1 MQDFVTPNKQ
11 EPSLELSLSR
21 DVSLATG
28 LVEIFPFGSTTEG
41 ASGATCAIS
50 ITDQQLFIPHDRGIF
65 LAPTQVFVHLGA
77 S

>member
-1 MQDFVTPNKQ
+1 
-11 EPSLELSLSR
+11 LSLSR

-50 ITDQQLFIPHDRGIF
+50 ITDNNFSYRMTEEFFWHRHKCLSTWEHPEKKK
-65 LAPTQVFVHLGA
+65 